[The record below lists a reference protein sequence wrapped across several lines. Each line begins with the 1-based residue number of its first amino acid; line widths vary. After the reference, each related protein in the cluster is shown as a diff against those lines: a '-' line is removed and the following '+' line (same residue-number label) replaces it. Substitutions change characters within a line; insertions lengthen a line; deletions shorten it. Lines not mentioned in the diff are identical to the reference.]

1 MILNRENTIDSLK
14 NNRIE
19 ERNGIKFQEFPF
31 VNKTNIR
38 IDPEDKNQM
47 SICGKIL
54 DTILPLIPNTYVENH
69 SVKIVWL
76 SPNEWLVINGNDD
89 LFNKLQNKI
98 GDNDASVT
106 DVTENRT
113 VIRLS
118 GEKIFTLLSKFL
130 VLDLEKSLKDQ
141 SSSAQTLFVKVPV
154 LLLKISNNQTPE
166 IDIFANRSHANFIYN
181 LLKDGSKNLDF

>member
-1 MILNRENTIDSLK
+1 MILNRQNTIDSLK

-31 VNKTNIR
+31 VNKINIR
-38 IDPEDKNQM
+38 IDPNNKNQM
-47 SICGKIL
+47 TICGKML
-54 DTILPLIPNTYVENH
+54 DTILPLIPNTYIENDN
-69 SVKIVWL
+69 VKIVWL
-76 SPNEWLVINGNDD
+76 SPNEWLIINGNND

-118 GEKIFTLLSKFL
+118 GKEIFTLLSKFL
-130 VLDLEKSLKDQ
+130 VLDLEKNLKDQ
-141 SSSAQTLFVKVPV
+141 SSCVQTLFVKVPI
-154 LLLKISNNQTPE
+154 LLLKINNSQTPE
-166 IDIFANRSHANFIYN
+166 VDIFANRSHANFIYN
-181 LLKDGSKNLDF
+181 LLQDGSKNLDF